1 MDFFFEDLT
10 LPSASRSS
18 KNGHEEPQMTAGH
31 RLTLE
36 TDESIHMT
44 GDTDPSRGMSS
55 SMTESQ
61 EQHSSS
67 SIDDISRRAQE
78 LVEKINDSRT
88 TDQKVL
94 DSFQEKLVEKVTEM
108 CQQMKD
114 HMYTIYEENSN
125 EMQVK
130 LQELSEVLESCTKL
144 NSELAEASQALASLR
159 GPGHQQDIRTLI
171 N

>member
-1 MDFFFEDLT
+1 MYV
-10 LPSASRSS
+10 
-18 KNGHEEPQMTAGH
+18 N
-31 RLTLE
+31 
-36 TDESIHMT
+36 IYC
-44 GDTDPSRGMSS
+44 
-55 SMTESQ
+55 
-61 EQHSSS
+61 SS

>member
-1 MDFFFEDLT
+1 
-10 LPSASRSS
+10 
-18 KNGHEEPQMTAGH
+18 
-31 RLTLE
+31 
-36 TDESIHMT
+36 
-44 GDTDPSRGMSS
+44 MSS
-55 SMTESQ
+55 SMSMTESE

-78 LVEKINDSRT
+78 LVEKINNSRT

-94 DSFQEKLVEKVTEM
+94 DSFQEKLMEKVMEM

-144 NSELAEASQALASLR
+144 NSELTEATQALGSLR
-159 GPGHQQDIRTLI
+159 GGLAISETSDP
-171 N
+171 